1 MKADKLILAT
11 QALVWV
17 AEGLDMTQQ
26 ESWDAL
32 MVVANELAKTAPD
45 MVADVMAEVE
55 RKYGGM
61 KK

>member
-26 ESWDAL
+26 SSWDAL
-32 MVVANELAKTAPD
+32 MAVANELAKTAPE
-45 MVADVMAEVE
+45 MVADVMMEIE
-55 RKYGGM
+55 RRYK
-61 KK
+61 